1 MSDFSYTPPDE
12 GKFFKGVLQLL
23 QKRNLVEHIKILR
36 NAKCEFD
43 VSSSFSH
50 VRWNGMYTTVVFRL
64 PMNDFELLNLEDQG
78 LKTPLIKICSDLMPP
93 NAGLDVLNVE
103 FCPSLESIDGND
115 NLHDDLDEIV
125 NNLAKQSSNFSLPD
139 DVMVKGQQMAEV
151 YLYLYVVENYLRLFI
166 EKVLTEKFGLAYFA
180 NVVVPK
186 SILNGIVV
194 RKEQEKKNL
203 WIGVR
208 GNSDLFYFDFKDLGV
223 LIQNNWD
230 IFKIYFP
237 DQAWISSKID
247 EMGNCRNLVAHN
259 SVIGEH
265 ERDVIRINFRSI
277 TKQLNSY
284 MKKP

>member
-1 MSDFSYTPPDE
+1 MSDFSYIPPDE

-23 QKRNLVEHIKILR
+23 HKRNLVEYIKILK

-50 VRWNGMYTTVVFRL
+50 VRWNGMYTTVVFRI
-64 PMNDFELLNLEDQG
+64 PMDEFELINLDDQEF
-78 LKTPLIKICSDLMPP
+78 KSPLIKICSDLMPP

-103 FCPSLESIDGND
+103 FSPSLESIDKND
-115 NLHDDLDEIV
+115 SLHDDLDEIV
-125 NNLAKQSSNFSLPD
+125 NDLAKQSSNFTLPD
-139 DVMVKGQQMAEV
+139 DVMTKGQQMAEV

-166 EKVLTEKFGLAYFA
+166 EKVLIEKYGSAYFA
-180 NVVVPK
+180 NVAVPK
-186 SILNGIVV
+186 SISNGIAV

-230 IFKIYFP
+230 IFKTYFP

-247 EMGNCRNLVAHN
+247 ELGNCRNLVAHN

-284 MKKP
+284 MKNP

>member
-23 QKRNLVEHIKILR
+23 QKRNLVDYIKILR

-43 VSSSFSH
+43 ISSSFSH

-64 PMNDFELLNLEDQG
+64 PINDFEHLNLEDQG
-78 LKTPLIKICSDLMPP
+78 FKTPLIQICSDLMPP

-103 FCPSLESIDGND
+103 FCPSLESIEGND
-115 NLHDDLDEIV
+115 SLHDDLDEIV
-125 NNLAKQSSNFSLPD
+125 NNLTEQSSNFSLPD

-151 YLYLYVVENYLRLFI
+151 YLYLYVVEKYLRLFI
-166 EKVLTEKFGLAYFA
+166 EKVLTEKFGLTYFA
-180 NVVVPK
+180 NIVVPK

-237 DQAWISSKID
+237 DQAWVSSKID

>member
-12 GKFFKGVLQLL
+12 QKFLKGILQLL
-23 QKRNLVEHIKILR
+23 QKRNLNEYVNILK

-50 VRWNGMYTTVVFRL
+50 VRWNGLYTTVVFRL
-64 PMNDFELLNLEDQG
+64 PIDDFELVHLDDQEY
-78 LKTPLIKICSDLMPP
+78 KTPLIRVCSDLMPP

-103 FCPSLESIDGND
+103 FSPSLETIDVID
-115 NLHDDLDEIV
+115 DLHDDLDEIV
-125 NNLAKQSSNFSLPD
+125 NGLAKKSSNFTLPD
-139 DVMVKGQQMAEV
+139 DIMVKGQQMAEV

-166 EKVLTEKFGLAYFA
+166 EKVLTESYGSTYFTKA
-180 NVVVPK
+180 IVPK
-186 SILNGIVV
+186 SISNSIAV

-208 GNSDLFYFDFKDLGV
+208 GDSDLFYFDFKDLGI
-223 LIQNNWD
+223 LILNNWE

-259 SVIGEH
+259 SVLGEH
-265 ERDVIRINFRSI
+265 ERDVIRIHFRSI
-277 TKQLNSY
+277 TMQLSGY
-284 MKKP
+284 MKK

>member
-1 MSDFSYTPPDE
+1 MSDFSYTHPDE
-12 GKFFKGVLQLL
+12 GKFFKGILQLL
-23 QKRNLVEHIKILR
+23 QKRNLVEFIRILK

-64 PMNDFELLNLEDQG
+64 PMDDFELINLDDQEF
-78 LKTPLIKICSDLMPP
+78 KTPLIRICNDLMPP
-93 NAGLDVLNVE
+93 NAGLDVLNIE

-115 NLHDDLDEIV
+115 SLHNDLDEIV
-125 NNLAKQSSNFSLPD
+125 NDLAKQSSNFSLPD
-139 DVMVKGQQMAEV
+139 DVMAKGQQMAEV

-166 EKVLTEKFGLAYFA
+166 EKALTEKHGSDYFA
-180 NVVVPK
+180 KIIIPK
-186 SILNGIVV
+186 SISNGIVV

-223 LIQNNWD
+223 LIQNNWE

-259 SVIGEH
+259 SIIGEH

-284 MKKP
+284 MNNR

>member
-1 MSDFSYTPPDE
+1 MSDFSYTHPDE
-12 GKFFKGVLQLL
+12 GKFLKGVLQLL
-23 QKRNLVEHIKILR
+23 QKRNLVEYLKILKS
-36 NAKCEFD
+36 AKCEFD
-43 VSSSFSH
+43 ISSSFSH

-64 PMNDFELLNLEDQG
+64 PMDDFELLNLEDQG
-78 LKTPLIKICSDLMPP
+78 FKTPLIRICSDLMPP

-103 FCPSLESIDGND
+103 FSPSLESIDGND
-115 NLHDDLDEIV
+115 SLHDDLDEIV
-125 NNLAKQSSNFSLPD
+125 NDLAKQSSNFSLPD

-166 EKVLTEKFGLAYFA
+166 EKVLTEKYGSAYFA

-186 SILNGIVV
+186 SISNGIVV

-237 DQAWISSKID
+237 DQAWISAKID

-284 MKKP
+284 MKNP

>member
-1 MSDFSYTPPDE
+1 MSDFTYTHPDE
-12 GKFFKGVLQLL
+12 GKFFKGILQLL
-23 QKRNLVEHIKILR
+23 QKRNLVEYIKILK

-64 PMNDFELLNLEDQG
+64 PMDDFELLNLEDQEF
-78 LKTPLIKICSDLMPP
+78 KTPLIRICNDLMPP
-93 NAGLDVLNVE
+93 NAGLDVLNIE

-115 NLHDDLDEIV
+115 SLHDDLDEIV
-125 NNLAKQSSNFSLPD
+125 NDLAKQSSNFSLPD
-139 DVMVKGQQMAEV
+139 DVMEKGQQMAEV

-166 EKVLTEKFGLAYFA
+166 EKALTEKYGSAYYSK
-180 NVVVPK
+180 VTIPK